1 MASVLK
7 RFHNFKSNQFHGG
20 ACGEKRSQSPVPSTE
35 KGPVGEAEA
44 DPECPIPSELLH
56 RRKVSISKSGRY
68 RENHKKRCALL
79 DETKKELQTQ
89 AKTTPSSSS
98 DKDDLRTMGSLKDKA
113 EKNKENEKN
122 RENIIVRR
130 DSIISDT
137 DGHAV
142 ADEIESLA
150 KTLCIENALET
161 AL

>member
-7 RFHNFKSNQFHGG
+7 RFHHFKTNQFHGG
-20 ACGEKRSQSPVPSTE
+20 NCGENASPKE
-35 KGPVGEAEA
+35 EAEA
-44 DPECPIPSELLH
+44 EGDCPLPSELLN

-89 AKTTPSSSS
+89 AKSTPSSSS
-98 DKDDLRTMGSLKDKA
+98 DKDDLRTMGSLRDKK

-142 ADEIESLA
+142 ADEIASLA
-150 KTLCIENALET
+150 KTLCKENSLET